1 MLMVG
6 VAERSCARLWI
17 WSKQV
22 RLPSSTLLEQTPIVR
37 MLGSRKIHEDLYG
50 PYCGKTCGIHRLS
63 LEIIKDVRLPV

>member
-17 WSKQV
+17 WSKRV
-22 RLPSSTLLEQTPIVR
+22 RLPSSTLSEQTPGIR
-37 MLGSRKIHEDLYG
+37 TLGSRKIHEDLYD

-63 LEIIKDVRLPV
+63 REINCPSD